1 LIERVQTERRAIDV
15 RALIFFLN
23 KGRELSTLIA
33 LLIDIVQIQ
42 SLFLTETIC
51 ELLQIQGKKRCYE

>member
-1 LIERVQTERRAIDV
+1 MSVVVSLVTVFIGVSGF
-15 RALIFFLN
+15 FFLN
-23 KGRELSTLIA
+23 KGRVLSTLDS